1 MIQRLF
7 LILICFSLFT
17 CTDDLSGFE
26 GQWQCND
33 ANGTIYTFSKINR
46 NAYLMQW
53 GENNYITGK
62 VTAKGVFETPNAL
75 FAIDFTLNQLIL
87 PENWACQKAIKLSAL
102 PKENSVIETKTE
114 TINSK
119 LESATP
125 VEDPIKEEASE
136 IDTPKILDI
145 TIGNTKVPENIANL
159 IANETVVYDC
169 LIKKQTTEAGF
180 KLISVDFI
188 QLKKAEASNQSFYQ
202 IVNSNPKLRTFLIT
216 DKTTFLPSELSFEA
230 LENFVTSD
238 DDGQVFKISTRKGL
252 VISLTKTF

>member
-7 LILICFSLFT
+7 LILICFSFFT
-17 CTDDLSGFE
+17 CTEDLTGFE

-33 ANGTIYTFSKINR
+33 ANGTIYTFSKINK
-46 NAYLMQW
+46 NSYLMQW

-62 VTAKGVFETPNAL
+62 VTTKGVFETKNAL
-75 FAIDFTLNQLIL
+75 FAIDFGLNQLIL
-87 PENWACQKAIKLSAL
+87 PENWACQKAIKLSAI
-102 PKENSVIETKTE
+102 PKENSLPETE
-114 TINSK
+114 TDTTTSK
-119 LESATP
+119 LESTTP
-125 VEDPIKEEASE
+125 IEKETKEELSK
-136 IDTPKILDI
+136 ISTPKILDI
-145 TIGNTKVPENIANL
+145 MIGNTKVPENIASL
-159 IANETVVYDC
+159 IANETIIYDC

-238 DDGQVFKISTRKGL
+238 DDGQVFKISTRKGI